1 MFWLVKT
8 DPETYSW
15 NDLVRD
21 GKTVWDGVRNFQ
33 ARNFIK
39 EMKQGDILLVYHSQN
54 DKAIVGIA
62 EVVSEP
68 FPDPTTNEPHWLAI
82 EVIPV
87 EEFLK
92 PVTLAQLKKSGEF
105 TDFPLIRQS
114 RLSVM
119 PVKAEYFKKIC
130 LMGDIQPE
138 EFFRA

>member
-15 NDLVRD
+15 DSLVRD

-39 EMKQGDILLVYHSQN
+39 AMKQNDILLVYHSQN

-62 EVVSEP
+62 KIVSEP
-68 FPDPTTNEPHWLAI
+68 FPDPAANEPYWLAVEI
-82 EVIPV
+82 IPV
-87 EEFLK
+87 KKFLK
-92 PVTLAQLKKSGEF
+92 PVTLSQLKKSGEF
-105 TDFPLIRQS
+105 ADFPLVRQS

-119 PVKAEYFKKIC
+119 PVEPEYFKKIC
-130 LMGDIQPE
+130 IMGNIQPE
-138 EFFRA
+138 EFL

>member
-15 NDLVRD
+15 DDLVSD
-21 GKTVWDGVRNFQ
+21 GKTIWDGVRNFQ

-39 EMKQGDILLVYHSQN
+39 AMKPGDKLLVYHSQN

-68 FPDPTTNEPHWLAI
+68 FQDPTSVEPHWLAV

-87 EEFLK
+87 KKLLE
-92 PVTLAQLKKSGEF
+92 PVTLTQLKESGEF
-105 TDFPLIRQS
+105 ADFPLIRQS

-119 PVKAEYFKKIC
+119 PVELEYFRNIC
-130 LMGDIQPE
+130 LMGKIQPE
-138 EFFRA
+138 EFL